1 MHNLNCIKNADY
13 DTPLISRVR
22 ALSAKAKDIKRL
34 HKKPRNNSWLFI
46 NFKAN

>member
-22 ALSAKAKDIKRL
+22 ALSTKAKDIKIL
-34 HKKPRNNSWLFI
+34 HKKTKKQFLAFHQL
-46 NFKAN
+46 

>member
-34 HKKPRNNSWLFI
+34 HKKTKKQFLAFYQL
-46 NFKAN
+46 